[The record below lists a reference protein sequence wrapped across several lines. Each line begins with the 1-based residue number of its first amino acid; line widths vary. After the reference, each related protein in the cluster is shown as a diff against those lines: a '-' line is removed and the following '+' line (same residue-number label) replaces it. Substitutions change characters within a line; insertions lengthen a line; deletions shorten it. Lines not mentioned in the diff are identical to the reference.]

1 MIFIIDIYTIINK
14 FLLFCELNTKKKFME
29 TLLIEAQEFEDMKM
43 SNMSTSDRVKASRK
57 GKSIIL
63 GLNEFYK
70 ESKDEKIMDV
80 MKRVTEKK
88 QKIEKRLKG
97 RPSS

>member
-1 MIFIIDIYTIINK
+1 
-14 FLLFCELNTKKKFME
+14 ME
-29 TLLIEAQEFEDMKM
+29 TLLTEAQEFEDMKM

-57 GKSIIL
+57 AKAIIL
-63 GLNEFYK
+63 GINEFYK
-70 ESKDEKIMDV
+70 ETKDEKLMDV

>member
-1 MIFIIDIYTIINK
+1 
-14 FLLFCELNTKKKFME
+14 ME

-70 ESKDEKIMDV
+70 ETKDEKIMDV

>member
-1 MIFIIDIYTIINK
+1 
-14 FLLFCELNTKKKFME
+14 ME
-29 TLLIEAQEFEDMKM
+29 TLLIEAQEFENMKM

-57 GKSIIL
+57 AKAIIL
-63 GLNEFYK
+63 GINEFYK
-70 ESKDEKIMDV
+70 ETKDEKLMDV

>member
-1 MIFIIDIYTIINK
+1 
-14 FLLFCELNTKKKFME
+14 ME

-57 GKSIIL
+57 AKAIIL
-63 GLNEFYK
+63 GINEFYK
-70 ESKDEKIMDV
+70 ETKDENLMDV

>member
-1 MIFIIDIYTIINK
+1 
-14 FLLFCELNTKKKFME
+14 ME

-57 GKSIIL
+57 AKAIIL
-63 GLNEFYK
+63 GINEFYK
-70 ESKDEKIMDV
+70 ETKDEKLMDV